1 MALTGL
7 VQSEGRQPFSL
18 LSFFKDKRDF
28 FFFRFPWAAAHSPAN
43 QELVIELVPGP
54 LAGASA
60 ERQTDPE

>member
-7 VQSEGRQPFSL
+7 IQSKGRQTFSP
-18 LSFFKDKRDF
+18 LSLFKDKRDF
-28 FFFRFPWAAAHSPAN
+28 FRFPRATARSPAN
-43 QELVIELVPGP
+43 QESAIELVPGP

>member
-1 MALTGL
+1 MALPGL
-7 VQSEGRQPFSL
+7 VQSKGRQPFSL

-28 FFFRFPWAAAHSPAN
+28 LHFPRAAARSPAN
-43 QELVIELVPGP
+43 QESVIELVPGP